1 MNRDQFL
8 KERMRGIG
16 GSDAAAVLGL
26 SSRCT
31 ALDVYLEKRAEKP
44 HDDTMD
50 NAQLFGILL
59 EPVLRD
65 VYNRRHRSTEVQ
77 KPEHLLQHPKH
88 AFIIGNPDGLVVG
101 ANRGWEAKT
110 ARTDRG
116 WGEPGTDQ
124 IPQEYLIQCQH
135 YMVLTAIPVWDVSVL
150 IGGQDYR
157 EYQVAADPELHEMI
171 VEAEHDF
178 WQRVQRGEP
187 PDPDWESPHTLG
199 AIRRLYPGTNGET
212 IPATPVHEHYRV
224 VMEDAAEME
233 SQMKAVAEGAK
244 ARLLYDV
251 GEAAMLKFADGKCLR
266 RKLTKRKGYT
276 VADSEYMDARIVNA
290 KE

>member
-8 KERMRGIG
+8 KERMAGIG

-26 SSRCT
+26 SSRGT

-65 VYNRRHRSTEVQ
+65 VYNQRHPGALVQ
-77 KPEHLLQHPKH
+77 KPEHMLRHPKH
-88 AFIIGNPDGLVVG
+88 GFIVGNPDGLAAG
-101 ANRGWEAKT
+101 AKRGWEGKT

-116 WGEPGTDQ
+116 WGEPGSDQ

-135 YMVLTAIPVWDVSVL
+135 YMVLTLLPVWDVSVL

-157 EYQVAADPELHEMI
+157 EYEVPADRELHEML
-171 VEAEHDF
+171 VDAEADF

-187 PDPDWESPHTLG
+187 PDPDWESPHTL
-199 AIRRLYPGTNGET
+199 AAVRRLYRGTNGES
-212 IPATPVHEHYRV
+212 IPATPQHEHWRA

-233 SQMKAVAEGAK
+233 SKMKAVAEGAK
-244 ARLLYDV
+244 ARLLYDM
-251 GEAAMLKFADGKCLR
+251 GDAAKLTFADGKCLR

-276 VADSEYMDARIVNA
+276 VADSEYMDARLVNA